1 MYNIIFYKNHKDGS
15 EVKLYLKKLQS
26 SNSKSDRIESN
37 KIISYIEK
45 LEEYGLSLTYP
56 FIKPITKDIWE
67 LRPLDNRILFA
78 YYVSNQF
85 VILSMFKKKT
95 KKTNGGEEEV
105 TKTPSRSG
113 NTTSTS
119 GNTARVTLPQTGQLW
134 WPVWILAG
142 AGVVL
147 LVIGLIRRKTSR

>member
-1 MYNIIFYKNHKDGS
+1 MVEAYKTRLHLNEEDDGG
-15 EVKLYLKKLQS
+15 KTGKTTI
-26 SNSKSDRIESN
+26 D
-37 KIISYIEK
+37 
-45 LEEYGLSLTYP
+45 
-56 FIKPITKDIWE
+56 ITPTED
-67 LRPLDNRILFA
+67 
-78 YYVSNQF
+78 
-85 VILSMFKKKT
+85 KKKT